1 MSEEHE
7 KSRTQIFY
15 EWLSKNQIGFSF
27 TIEDVLPV
35 FKMARPSMLMVLDR
49 FVSVGVLR
57 MDGPKYKFSKLYTG
71 RFMKAKKLQIKSP
84 VANMVLNANYPKEH
98 TNLPAVIEVPKK
110 SPLDELIEYVHSLED
125 EVKQLRALLVKKY
138 S

>member
-1 MSEEHE
+1 MSEEPE

-49 FVSVGVLR
+49 FASVGVLK
-57 MDGPKYKFSKLYTG
+57 MDGTKYRFVKLYTG
-71 RFMKAKKLQIKSP
+71 RFMPAKKSQMKSP
-84 VANMVLNANYPKEH
+84 VAKVVFGASYPKEH
-98 TNLPAVIEVPKK
+98 SNLPAVIEVPKK
-110 SPLDELIEYVHSLED
+110 SPLDELVEYVHSLED
-125 EVKQLRALLVKKY
+125 EVKQLRSLLVKKY